1 MANKQRSRKT
11 KAHPELGKFGVS
23 VSSFGEIERTVDIDN
38 INSFL
43 NKNVADKKLSEN
55 QVDSDKTK

>member
-1 MANKQRSRKT
+1 MANNQRSRKI
-11 KAHPELGKFGVS
+11 KAHPELGKFDVS
-23 VSSFGEIERTVDIDN
+23 VSSFGEIERTINIDN

-43 NKNVADKKLSEN
+43 NKNVPDKKLSKS